1 MDRALADLGL
11 AGELMMHRVL
21 GTGLLGAVLALT
33 VAGAPVA
40 VAASPSAQ
48 PSPAATASASGAA
61 APATSAGTSFLT
73 ATTLAPGQDA
83 DVAAA
88 TGDYLYWEF
97 AASAGQ
103 TDTAQVD
110 VTLPAAGDRHGPQSW
125 TVELFDG
132 LRRRQACTAG
142 PQSGTAA
149 QSATTLSLSCTL
161 RQIRSWAE
169 PWSGDPLPGTYYLRL
184 SVSDVPQ
191 NDLGLAA
198 RVRVHVSANGGQDD
212 AQPEGGDLKAP
223 LVPPVNAGAT
233 AAPGAT
239 ALPTAS
245 ASPSPTAAP
254 SPGGARVAAPV
265 KAAEHWYSGLF
276 SGWNSRWGWTLAGA
290 ALAGLAGI
298 GGYTLTRHPRGHRGR
313 RVVTEVSEVR
323 RYEESRG

>member
-1 MDRALADLGL
+1 MTHRILG
-11 AGELMMHRVL
+11 AA
-21 GTGLLGAVLALT
+21 LLGAVLS
-33 VAGAPVA
+33 VAVAPVA
-40 VAASPSAQ
+40 VASSPSPAASPSATG
-48 PSPAATASASGAA
+48 SA
-61 APATSAGTSFLT
+61 APVANAGTSFLT

-103 TDTAQVD
+103 TDTVRVD
-110 VTLPAAGDRHGPQSW
+110 VTTPAATDRHGPQTW

-142 PQSGTAA
+142 PQVGTAA
-149 QSATTLSLSCTL
+149 QGASTLTLSCTL

-169 PWSGDPLPGTYYLRL
+169 PWSGDPLPGTYYARL
-184 SVSDVPQ
+184 SVTDVPQ
-191 NDLGLAA
+191 QDLGLAA
-198 RVRVHVSANGGQDD
+198 RVRLHVAASGGADD
-212 AQPEGGDLKAP
+212 AQPEGGDLKAA

-239 ALPTAS
+239 ALPS

-254 SPGGARVAAPV
+254 SPGGASVAAPV

-290 ALAGLAGI
+290 ALASLAGI

-313 RVVTEVSEVR
+313 RVVSETR
-323 RYEESRG
+323 RYEEVS

>member
-1 MDRALADLGL
+1 M
-11 AGELMMHRVL
+11 
-21 GTGLLGAVLALT
+21 
-33 VAGAPVA
+33 
-40 VAASPSAQ
+40 
-48 PSPAATASASGAA
+48 
-61 APATSAGTSFLT
+61 TSAGTSFLT
-73 ATTLAPGQDA
+73 ATALAAGRDA

-103 TDTAQVD
+103 TDTVRVD
-110 VTLPAAGDRHGPQSW
+110 VTLPGSADRHGPQSW

-149 QSATTLSLSCTL
+149 QGTGTLSLSCTL
-161 RQIRSWAE
+161 RQVRSWAE
-169 PWSGDPLPGTYYLRL
+169 PWSEDPLPGTYYARL

-191 NDLGLAA
+191 TDLGLAA
-198 RVRVHVSANGGQDD
+198 RVRLHVAATGGADD

-233 AAPGAT
+233 APPGAT
-239 ALPTAS
+239 ALPS
-245 ASPSPTAAP
+245 ASTPPSPTAAP
-254 SPGGARVAAPV
+254 SPGGASVAAPV

-313 RVVTEVSEVR
+313 RVVREEVR
-323 RYEESRG
+323 RYEEVS